1 MSICF
6 WFGDLSWGK
15 RQLQFKKKIIFN
27 LKYQFIKLKGIQ
39 EANIWKFFKYNMD
52 NISIKKKKKKKREGS
67 VSLSFEIHNTVVKKK
82 KYKYTLA
89 WLKLRDMKQIFLFT
103 HIGALIFLMVLFVFI
118 FCLFVFSNKTFKF
131 VWSIL
136 RHSRELLQNIKK
148 KSFSFSTLPVSFS
161 DKKFVPEYRN
171 TAF

>member
-82 KYKYTLA
+82 IQVHTCLA
-89 WLKLRDMKQIFLFT
+89 ETEGYETNFSFYPHRCTDLPHGSVCFYFLFVC
-103 HIGALIFLMVLFVFI
+103 F
-118 FCLFVFSNKTFKF
+118 FK
-131 VWSIL
+131 
-136 RHSRELLQNIKK
+136 
-148 KSFSFSTLPVSFS
+148 
-161 DKKFVPEYRN
+161 
-171 TAF
+171 